1 MRERKARAL
10 AVSRED
16 GRFRVWSV
24 GVLILMLASALF
36 LASCG
41 GAGEEPAAGS
51 GEETVPEGEEAE
63 SQGQARAASVADIL
77 DNPSE
82 FYGNTATVSGL
93 VTEVVGPNA
102 VVIGG
107 NELVNEG
114 LLVVGAQQ
122 LDQIVEGLPEGEAF
136 DIQQQDLVQATGNV
150 REFNLQEVEQ
160 EVGYEL
166 DPAVFEEFE
175 GRPAVVASSFVMT
188 PQGGSTT
195 SMQQGTNVGITEIV
209 DQPAE
214 FYGQSLTVSGAI
226 AQIIDPNTFVV
237 VNEQAAQ
244 DEGLYEAEAG
254 ALGEQGVLVTT
265 SGGASPNL
273 TERQT
278 VQVTGTLQQFDAA
291 TFEQEMG
298 VGLDENNEFV
308 SAFSDGPAIMATQ
321 VQPMQG
327 EGTTTQ

>member
-10 AVSRED
+10 AISRED
-16 GRFRVWSV
+16 GSFRVWSL
-24 GVLILMLASALF
+24 GVLLLMLASAFF

-41 GAGEEPAAGS
+41 ANEEPAAGG
-51 GEETVPEGEEAE
+51 GEETAAAGEEAE

-114 LLVVGAQQ
+114 LLVIGAQQ
-122 LDQIVEGLPEGEAF
+122 LDQIVEGVPEGEPF
-136 DIQQQDLVQATGNV
+136 EIRQQDLVQATGNV

-160 EVGYEL
+160 EVGYAL
-166 DPAVFEEFE
+166 DEGVFGEFE
-175 GRPAVVASSFVMT
+175 GRPVVVANSFVLT
-188 PQGGSTT
+188 PQGGGTT
-195 SMQQGTNVGITEIV
+195 MQQSTQVGLTEIV

-214 FYGQSLTVSGAI
+214 FYGQTLTVSGAV
-226 AQIIDPNTFVV
+226 AQIINPNTFVIV
-237 VNEQAAQ
+237 EEQVAEN
-244 DEGLYEAEAG
+244 EGLFEAEAG
-254 ALGEQGVLVTT
+254 ALADQGVLVTT
-265 SGGASPNL
+265 SGGTGPNL

-278 VQVTGTLQQFDAA
+278 VQVTGTLQQFETA
-291 TFEQEMG
+291 TFEQETG
-298 VGLDENNEFV
+298 VQFDENNEFV
-308 SAFSDGPAIMATQ
+308 SAFSDRPAIMATQ
-321 VQPMQG
+321 IQPMQG
-327 EGTTTQ
+327 GGTTIQ